1 MRQSSLNT
9 LKTSAPETETAHVPS
24 DASLPEW
31 EMPLASP
38 PSTEPTERQDGL
50 ESDPQLS
57 PLQRGPLGTVY
68 QYPAAYQ
75 TSDGKRLNAGERQ
88 ALLGGFFV
96 MLGLVI
102 AIAVGW
108 WIIPPAPSSLAN
120 SEAPRPQARSLSATD
135 KEKFAS
141 GSSGAMGADASAST
155 SGSEAEETDSPSRFA
170 SGTISRGDSAEASV
184 PAATETAS
192 GISGASRPSSSG
204 SSESGTESAPS
215 VREEET
221 MRLKARAYSETQK
234 DRLSKTPSSRSEAS
248 PRPSASKRSPRS
260 ASTNLS
266 QAVAECSNEVG
277 LFFRERCKW
286 RLCNGRWGKDG
297 CPSYR
302 HDVISSARVG

>member
-1 MRQSSLNT
+1 
-9 LKTSAPETETAHVPS
+9 
-24 DASLPEW
+24 
-31 EMPLASP
+31 MPLATP
-38 PSTEPTERQDGL
+38 PSAGHTERQDGL
-50 ESDPQLS
+50 ESDPQPS
-57 PLQRGPLGTVY
+57 PLQRGPLGTLY

-75 TSDGKRLNAGERQ
+75 TSDGKRLNAGEKQ

-120 SEAPRPQARSLSATD
+120 GEAPRPQARNLSATD

-141 GSSGAMGADASAST
+141 GSSGAMGADASAPT

-170 SGTISRGDSAEASV
+170 SGTINRGDSAEATV
-184 PAATETAS
+184 PAATETA
-192 GISGASRPSSSG
+192 SGASRPSSSG
-204 SSESGTESAPS
+204 SSQSGKENAPS

-234 DRLSKTPSSRSEAS
+234 DRLDTAPSARGEAS
-248 PRPSASKRSPRS
+248 PRPSPSKRSPRS

-266 QAVAECSNEVG
+266 QAVAECSNEAG

>member
-9 LKTSAPETETAHVPS
+9 LKTSVPETETAHVPS

-31 EMPLASP
+31 EMPLAPP
-38 PSTEPTERQDGL
+38 PSAEPTERQDGL
-50 ESDPQLS
+50 EPDPQLH

-75 TSDGKRLNAGERQ
+75 TSDGKRLNAGEKQ

-120 SEAPRPQARSLSATD
+120 SDAPRPQAQSLSATD
-135 KEKFAS
+135 KEKLAS
-141 GSSGAMGADASAST
+141 GSSGAMAADASAS
-155 SGSEAEETDSPSRFA
+155 GSETEETDSPSRFA
-170 SGTISRGDSAEASV
+170 SGTISREDSTEATV
-184 PAATETAS
+184 PAASETAS
-192 GISGASRPSSSG
+192 GTSGASRPSSSV
-204 SSESGTESAPS
+204 SSKSGKESAPS

-221 MRLKARAYSETQK
+221 MRLKARAYSETQQ
-234 DRLSKTPSSRSEAS
+234 DRLSTAPSARSEAS
-248 PRPSASKRSPRS
+248 PRPSAPKRSPRS